1 MVDTK
6 SPISYGQG
14 MHLCRRHP
22 KTHPPERLCPKSGR
36 GEGSRRRIRATGGG
50 SRSRV
55 PRRGST
61 PVTCV
66 CTHRQAPPGGGT
78 VRRPSGLDALE
89 ILGRALEAECSWGLA
104 ILADGRASVGAGSLE
119 LGLGGGRVP
128 LRGSSVSHWFPA
140 VSLGTWR
147 RWRLRPFSGWAEGG
161 GESHRTEWRGAEV
174 AGGPL
179 DR

>member
-1 MVDTK
+1 MSQTPQDPPTGAALSEKLQRRKQQAENSRHVR
-6 SPISYGQG
+6 GQQEQG
-14 MHLCRRHP
+14 TPEGLHTGYLCM
-22 KTHPPERLCPKSGR
+22 HPPP
-36 GEGSRRRIRATGGG
+36 
-50 SRSRV
+50 
-55 PRRGST
+55 
-61 PVTCV
+61 
-66 CTHRQAPPGGGT
+66 APPGGAM

-89 ILGRALEAECSWGLA
+89 ILGRALKAECSWGLA
-104 ILADGRASVGAGSLE
+104 ILADGRAAVGAGSLG
-119 LGLGGGRVP
+119 LRLGGGRVP
-128 LRGSSVSHWFPA
+128 LRGSSVSHWLPA